1 MNEIFHNL
9 FVLELANNHWGSL
22 TRGKQI
28 VKEFASVVRNN
39 KIKAA
44 IKLQFRD
51 VENFIHNEFVDKGKN
66 QDLLTLP
73 KKERYIQKTLKTKL
87 SFDEMS
93 ELVTYIKKTNCI
105 PMATPF
111 DEKSVDWCV
120 QFDLPII
127 KVSSADINDWILL
140 QKIAST
146 KKPVIISTGG
156 ANEKQI
162 DDVVKFFDNRKIPLA
177 INHCVSKYPSEDSEL
192 ELNQIDYL
200 KARYPNHTIGFSTHE
215 YHDWES
221 SMFISYAKGVRTW
234 ERHIDIPYPKNHEQ
248 KEVSK
253 YCSLPEQVDV
263 WFKAFHKANQMCGTS
278 SSQRRIIDEKESTY
292 LSALYRGFY
301 VNKDLKKGYT
311 VTLKDV
317 NAAVPYLQEINQI
330 TSREFMDNEFVLNKD
345 LKKGSPLTKDDL
357 Q

>member
-1 MNEIFHNL
+1 
-9 FVLELANNHWGSL
+9 
-22 TRGKQI
+22 
-28 VKEFASVVRNN
+28 
-39 KIKAA
+39 
-44 IKLQFRD
+44 
-51 VENFIHNEFVDKGKN
+51 
-66 QDLLTLP
+66 
-73 KKERYIQKTLKTKL
+73 
-87 SFDEMS
+87 
-93 ELVTYIKKTNCI
+93 
-105 PMATPF
+105 MATPF

-162 DDVVKFFDNRKIPLA
+162 DDVVKFFENRNIPLA

-200 KARYPNHTIGFSTHE
+200 KSRYPNHTIGFSTHE

-253 YCSLPEQVDV
+253 YCSLPHQADL
-263 WFKAFHKANQMCGTS
+263 WFKAFHKSTQMCGTS
-278 SSQRRIIDEKESTY
+278 SSQRRIIDEKESEY
-292 LSALYRGFY
+292 LAALYRGFY
-301 VNKDLKKGYT
+301 INKDLKKGYT

-317 NAAVPYLQEINQI
+317 YAAVPFLSEINQI